1 MTQQRPMTPEDL
13 LRLRFVDA
21 IAVSPD
27 GGRMVYEERTID
39 ADEDGYDAHL
49 WMVPALG
56 GDPVQLTHGPQKN
69 VGAAFSP
76 DGRALAF
83 ISDRRDK
90 KPQIYRLPLDGGE
103 AERLTD
109 LDGEIAGLQWSP
121 DGTRLAFLFRPAD
134 PPEHG
139 HLPGSPQAKKAAEAK
154 AQKKEAKP
162 PTFMRID
169 RLFYKLDGYGWL
181 PQGRFHVHVMD
192 LATREI
198 RKLTEGD
205 WDHGRAVWSPDGK
218 WLAFA
223 ANRLPDADWHQVSID
238 VWVIPATGGEP
249 RCLTPQPGPAMDPAW
264 SPDGKHV
271 AFIGH
276 TDDEDYWGVKNFHV
290 WVAPLDGGPVRDLM
304 PEFDRMAAPLMGSDL
319 NDSHESAPPVWAR
332 DGKTI
337 YFQGSDSG
345 STHVYAV
352 PLAGGTPRPVT
363 RGKLHVMS
371 LVGAERASTLAVIR
385 CGHADAG
392 TVGILDPATGAIRDL
407 SQPNRAL
414 FSEARV
420 GEPEE
425 FWVDAPEGHR
435 IQCWLLVPP
444 GADPKRKH
452 PMILEIHGGPRI
464 QYGNCFFHEFQALAG
479 AGFYVLFT
487 NPRGAQGYG
496 EAFTKAI
503 VRDWGEPAMADV
515 MAAVDETLRRHPEID
530 PERLG
535 VTGGSYGGYMTNW
548 IVGHTDRFKAALTQ
562 RSVVKLSSL
571 MLAGDFSGGS
581 AVEFGAEPWVENED
595 YRRLSPLTYVENVR
609 TPLLIFHSMKDHRC
623 PIAEGEMLYTALKLL
638 KREVELVLFPE
649 ESHGLSRGGTPSRRL
664 ARLTLMRDWFV
675 RHLEP
680 NIPVPAPAAAPA
692 AAEPAL
698 TRAK

>member
-1 MTQQRPMTPEDL
+1 MTPEDL
-13 LRLRFVDA
+13 FRLRFVDA
-21 IAVSPD
+21 IAPSPD
-27 GGRMVYEERTID
+27 GARVVYEERAID
-39 ADEDGYDAHL
+39 ADEDGYEAHL
-49 WMVPALG
+49 WMVPTAG
-56 GDPVQLTHGPQKN
+56 GDAVKLTQGPHKN
-69 VGAAFSP
+69 FGAAWSP

-83 ISDRRDK
+83 VSNRRDK
-90 KPQIYRLPLDGGE
+90 KLQIYRLPLDGGE

-109 LDGEIAGLQWSP
+109 LDGEIAGLHWSP

-154 AQKKEAKP
+154 AQKKETKP

-181 PQGRFHVHVMD
+181 PQGRFHVHVLD

-205 WDHGRAVWSPDGK
+205 WDHGRATWSPDGK
-218 WLAFA
+218 WLAFS
-223 ANRLPDADWHQVSID
+223 ANRLPDADWHAVSID

-264 SPDGKHV
+264 SPDGRHI

-290 WVAPLDGGPVRDLM
+290 WVAPLDGGPARDLM
-304 PEFDRMAAPLMGSDL
+304 PDFDRMAAPLMGTDL
-319 NDSHESAPPVWAR
+319 NDSHDSAPPVWSR

-337 YFQGSDSG
+337 YFQGSEHG

-352 PLAGGTPRPVT
+352 PFAGGSPRPLT
-363 RGKLHVMS
+363 RGKLHVMALAGS
-371 LVGAERASTLAVIR
+371 EKAGTLGVIR

-392 TVGILDPATGAIRDL
+392 TVGVLDPGTGVIHDL
-407 SQPNRAL
+407 SQPNRSL
-414 FSEARV
+414 FAEAHV

-435 IQCWLLVPP
+435 IQCWLLKPP

-496 EAFTKAI
+496 EAYTKAI
-503 VRDWGEPAMADV
+503 VRDWGEPAMADL
-515 MAAVDETLRRHPEID
+515 MTAVDETLRRHPEID

-581 AVEFGAEPWVENED
+581 TQEFGAEPWVENED

-609 TPLLIFHSMKDHRC
+609 TPLLVFHSMQDQRC
-623 PIAEGEMLYTALKLL
+623 PIAEGEMFYTALKLL

-664 ARLTLMRDWFV
+664 ARLHLMRDWFV
-675 RHLEP
+675 RHLKP
-680 NIPVPAPAAAPA
+680 DAAASPAVSVQA
-692 AAEPAL
+692 AAEPAFS
-698 TRAK
+698 RRK